1 MLRPAKTH
9 SVLPDN
15 IMRWFEIEEKVRF
28 NEVDEWG
35 MVFYGNY
42 MAWFELARIALLE
55 NFDLLPR
62 QMVELGYVA
71 PVVNLNC
78 DYKRSARTGDIVIVR
93 TTVLKPEIAALI
105 FKFEILLK
113 ESRELLAKGET
124 TQVLLT
130 TEHKMIYRLSGE
142 LEKRIVKLLD
152 YCSADEPATV
162 S

>member
-1 MLRPAKTH
+1 
-9 SVLPDN
+9 
-15 IMRWFEIEEKVRF
+15 MRWFEIEEKVRF

-42 MAWFELARIALLE
+42 MAWFELARVALLE
-55 NFDLLPR
+55 NFNLLPR
-62 QMVELGYVA
+62 QMIELGYMA
-71 PVVNLNC
+71 PVVNLKC
-78 DYKRSARTGDIVIVR
+78 DYKRSARTGDRVIVR
-93 TTVLKPEIAALI
+93 TTVLKPKIAALV

-113 ESRELLAKGET
+113 ESRELLAKGQT

-142 LEKRIVKLLD
+142 LEKRIARLLD
-152 YCSADEPATV
+152 YCNTEGLATV

>member
-1 MLRPAKTH
+1 M
-9 SVLPDN
+9 
-15 IMRWFEIEEKVRF
+15 MRWFEIEEKVRF

-42 MAWFELARIALLE
+42 MAWFELARVALLE

-62 QMVELGYVA
+62 QMVELGYMA

-78 DYKRSARTGDIVIVR
+78 DYKHSARTGDSVIVR

-130 TEHKMIYRLSGE
+130 TEHKMIYKLSGE
-142 LEKRIVKLLD
+142 LEKRIVRLLD
-152 YCSADEPATV
+152 YCSIDDPATAT
-162 S
+162 

>member
-1 MLRPAKTH
+1 VRPDDK
-9 SVLPDN
+9 
-15 IMRWFEIEEKVRF
+15 MRWFEITEKVRF

-55 NFDLLPR
+55 NFNLLPR
-62 QMVELGYVA
+62 QMVKLGFMA

-78 DYKRSARTGDIVIVR
+78 DYKRSARTGDSVIVR
-93 TTVLKPEIAALI
+93 TTVLKPEIAALV
-105 FKFEILLK
+105 FRFEILLK
-113 ESRELLAKGET
+113 KNRELLAKGET

-130 TEHKMIYRLSGE
+130 SDHKMIYRLSGE
-142 LEKRIVKLLD
+142 LEKRIAKLLD
-152 YCSADEPATV
+152 FCSSDEPDSV

>member
-1 MLRPAKTH
+1 MPRPAKTH
-9 SVLPDN
+9 SVRPDDK
-15 IMRWFEIEEKVRF
+15 MRWFEITEKVRF

-55 NFDLLPR
+55 NFNLLPR
-62 QMVELGYVA
+62 QMVKLGFMA

-78 DYKRSARTGDIVIVR
+78 DYKRSARTGDSVIVR
-93 TTVLKPEIAALI
+93 TTVLKPEIAALV
-105 FKFEILLK
+105 FRFEILLK
-113 ESRELLAKGET
+113 KNRELLAKGET

-130 TEHKMIYRLSGE
+130 SDHKMIYRLSGE
-142 LEKRIVKLLD
+142 LEKRIAKLLD
-152 YCSADEPATV
+152 FCSSDEPDSV